1 MEKLTQE
8 ELNSLSSR
16 ARKQYEDKKSFKEDS
31 NSVLSEITTENPN
44 VEVVVKEEK
53 QFNEAGYTDRFSH
66 QSVEND
72 NVGIFDVANPE
83 SLQKVNAFVGA
94 IAEQEYVQPD
104 AAMHQ
109 LAMKLGTIGLSYTIP
124 KVEGKNGKS
133 VVEVS
138 QFGGRYGKTSD
149 NTTSGDGDI
158 ENGDGISHR
167 KEGGLKLEFNWEKQ
181 PNNTYKVFANL
192 V

>member
-1 MEKLTQE
+1 M
-8 ELNSLSSR
+8 
-16 ARKQYEDKKSFKEDS
+16 KSF
-31 NSVLSEITTENPN
+31 
-44 VEVVVKEEK
+44 K
-53 QFNEAGYTDRFSH
+53 QFNEAGYTDRFAH

-72 NVGIFDVANPE
+72 NVGIFDVANPD
-83 SLQKVNAFVGA
+83 SLQKVNAYVGA
-94 IAEQEYVQPD
+94 IADKEYLQPD

-109 LAMKLGTIGLSYTIP
+109 LAIRLETIGLRY
-124 KVEGKNGKS
+124 KVKKIDGNNGKS

-181 PNNTYKVFANL
+181 SNNTYKVFANL

>member
-1 MEKLTQE
+1 M
-8 ELNSLSSR
+8 
-16 ARKQYEDKKSFKEDS
+16 KSF
-31 NSVLSEITTENPN
+31 
-44 VEVVVKEEK
+44 K
-53 QFNEAGYTDRFSH
+53 QFNEAGYTDRYAH
-66 QSVEND
+66 RSVEND

-83 SLQKVNAFVGA
+83 SLKRVNAFVGA
-94 IAEQEYVQPD
+94 IADKEYLQPD

-124 KVEGKNGKS
+124 KIDGNNGKT

-158 ENGDGISHR
+158 ENGDGISH
-167 KEGGLKLEFNWEKQ
+167 
-181 PNNTYKVFANL
+181 
-192 V
+192 

>member
-1 MEKLTQE
+1 MK
-8 ELNSLSSR
+8 
-16 ARKQYEDKKSFKEDS
+16 KMKSFK
-31 NSVLSEITTENPN
+31 
-44 VEVVVKEEK
+44 
-53 QFNEAGYTDRFSH
+53 QYNEAYTDRFAH

-72 NVGIFDVANPE
+72 NVAIFDVANPE
-83 SLQKVNAFVGA
+83 SLQKVNAYVGA
-94 IAEQEYVQPD
+94 IAEQEYLQPD

-109 LAMKLGTIGLSYTIP
+109 LAMKLGTIGLNYTIP
-124 KVEGKNGKS
+124 KVEGNKGKS

-149 NTTSGDGDI
+149 NATSGDGDI

-181 PNNTYKVFANL
+181 PNNTYKVFASL